1 VDDVLS
7 DGTDI
12 GDKVVVVGGGG
23 TGAEIAD
30 LLSERGKKV
39 TLVEMLEDIA
49 SDLVNHLQHY
59 LKQRLQDKAVT
70 IHTSAQVKELGKGYV
85 MIEDADG
92 VKKLDDFDT
101 IVLALGS
108 EKPND
113 AIYKKLEGKV
123 SELYMI
129 GDARQ
134 PREIV
139 DAVYEG
145 QEIAIKL

>member
-1 VDDVLS
+1 M
-7 DGTDI
+7 
-12 GDKVVVVGGGG
+12 VGGGG

-30 LLSERGKKV
+30 FLSEAGKKV

-59 LKQRLQDKAVT
+59 LKQRLNDKGVT
-70 IHTSAQVKELGKGYV
+70 IHTSAQVKELGKGYA
-85 MIEDADG
+85 MIEDASG
-92 VKKLDDFDT
+92 VRKLDDFDT

-108 EKPND
+108 ERPND
-113 AIYKKLEGKV
+113 TIYKNLEGKV
-123 SELYMI
+123 SELYVI

>member
-1 VDDVLS
+1 
-7 DGTDI
+7 
-12 GDKVVVVGGGG
+12 
-23 TGAEIAD
+23 
-30 LLSERGKKV
+30 
-39 TLVEMLEDIA
+39 
-49 SDLVNHLQHY
+49 
-59 LKQRLQDKAVT
+59 
-70 IHTSAQVKELGKGYV
+70 